1 MVIIKY
7 VMSDLHGMYD
17 KFISML
23 KQINFNSNDHLYI
36 LGDVLDRGDKSLE
49 IIDYIRNHKNIT
61 LLKGNHELM
70 FQESW
75 RDTNNRYLWFYN
87 GGDDTFYKLKNK
99 KFEYEESFYKYIKN
113 LPYLEIID
121 NFILVHAGLYLPN
134 NYENLSIEQIIELQE
149 EDICVWDRTI
159 LNTNKHIRGYTII
172 IGHTPTQNIKDYEKA
187 EIYKQEGIIDID
199 CGACFDN
206 GKLACLRLDDMK
218 EFYI

>member
-1 MVIIKY
+1 
-7 VMSDLHGMYD
+7 MSDLHGMYD

-23 KQINFNSNDHLYI
+23 EQINFNSNDHLYI

-159 LNTNKHIRGYTII
+159 LNTNKHIKGYTII
-172 IGHTPTQNIKDYEKA
+172 IGYTPTQNIKDYEKA

>member
-1 MVIIKY
+1 
-7 VMSDLHGMYD
+7 MSDLHGMYD

-75 RDTNNRYLWFYN
+75 RDTNDRYLWFYN

-113 LPYLEIID
+113 LPYLKIVD

-159 LNTNKHIRGYTII
+159 LNTNKHIKGYTII
-172 IGHTPTQNIKDYEKA
+172 IGHSPTQNIKDYEKVK
-187 EIYKQEGIIDID
+187 IYKQEGLIDID

-218 EFYI
+218 

>member
-1 MVIIKY
+1 
-7 VMSDLHGMYD
+7 MSDLHGMYD

-23 KQINFNSNDHLYI
+23 EQINFNSNDHLYI

-159 LNTNKHIRGYTII
+159 LNTNKHIKGYTII

>member
-1 MVIIKY
+1 
-7 VMSDLHGMYD
+7 MSDLHGMYD

-159 LNTNKHIRGYTII
+159 LNTNKHIKGHTII

>member
-1 MVIIKY
+1 
-7 VMSDLHGMYD
+7 MYD

-75 RDTNNRYLWFYN
+75 RDTNDRYLWFYN

-113 LPYLEIID
+113 LPYLKIVD

-159 LNTNKHIRGYTII
+159 LNTNKHIKGYTII
-172 IGHTPTQNIKDYEKA
+172 IGHSPTQNIKDYEKVK
-187 EIYKQEGIIDID
+187 IYKQEGLIDID

-218 EFYI
+218 

>member
-1 MVIIKY
+1 MIIKY

-23 KQINFNSNDHLYI
+23 EQIDFNSNDQLYI
-36 LGDVLDRGDKSLE
+36 LGDVLDRGDKPLE
-49 IIDYIRNHKNIT
+49 TIDYIRERKNIS

-70 FQESW
+70 FQENYIDGS
-75 RDTNNRYLWFYN
+75 NNFLWFCN
-87 GGDDTFYKLKNK
+87 GGKNTFYDLEMRGYGYIEN
-99 KFEYEESFYKYIKN
+99 FYKYIKN

-134 NYENLSIEQIIELQE
+134 NYEYLNIEQIIDLQE

-159 LNTNKHIRGYTII
+159 LESNKHIKEYTII
-172 IGHTPTQNIKDYEKA
+172 IGHTPTQNIKNYEKA
-187 EIYKQEGIIDID
+187 EIYKQEGLIDID

>member
-1 MVIIKY
+1 
-7 VMSDLHGMYD
+7 MSDLHGMYD

-23 KQINFNSNDHLYI
+23 EQINFNSNDHLYI
-36 LGDVLDRGDKSLE
+36 LGDVLDRGEKSLE

-113 LPYLEIID
+113 LPYLEIVD

-159 LNTNKHIRGYTII
+159 LNTNKHIKGYTII
-172 IGHTPTQNIKDYEKA
+172 IGHTPTQNIKAYEKA
-187 EIYKQEGIIDID
+187 EIYKREGLIDID

>member
-1 MVIIKY
+1 
-7 VMSDLHGMYD
+7 MSDLHGMYD

-23 KQINFNSNDHLYI
+23 EQIDFNSNDQLYI
-36 LGDVLDRGDKSLE
+36 LGDILDRGEKPLE
-49 IIDYIRNHKNIT
+49 IIDYIREHKNIV

-75 RDTNNRYLWFYN
+75 INTNDRYLWFYN
-87 GGDDTFYKLKNK
+87 EGEDTFHKLKNK

-113 LPYLEIID
+113 LPYLEVVD

-134 NYENLSIEQIIELQE
+134 NYEYLNIEQIIDLQE

-159 LNTNKHIRGYTII
+159 LESNKHIKGYTII
-172 IGHTPTQNIKDYEKA
+172 IGHTPTQNIKNYEKA
-187 EIYKQEGIIDID
+187 EIYKQEGLIDID

>member
-1 MVIIKY
+1 
-7 VMSDLHGMYD
+7 MSDLHGMYD

-23 KQINFNSNDHLYI
+23 EQINFNSNDHLYI

-159 LNTNKHIRGYTII
+159 LNTNKHIKGYTII
-172 IGHTPTQNIKDYEKA
+172 IGHTPTKNIKDYEKA
-187 EIYKQEGIIDID
+187 EIYKQEGIINID
-199 CGACFDN
+199 RGACFDN

>member
-1 MVIIKY
+1 
-7 VMSDLHGMYD
+7 MSDLHGMYD

-23 KQINFNSNDHLYI
+23 EQINFNSNDHLYI

-134 NYENLSIEQIIELQE
+134 NYENLNIEQIIELQE

-159 LNTNKHIRGYTII
+159 LNTNKHIKGYTII

-187 EIYKQEGIIDID
+187 EIYKQEGIINID

>member
-1 MVIIKY
+1 MIKY

-23 KQINFNSNDHLYI
+23 EQINFNSNDHLYI

-49 IIDYIRNHKNIT
+49 IIDYIRKYKNIT

-70 FQESW
+70 FQESYT
-75 RDTNNRYLWFYN
+75 DVNSSFLWFYN
-87 GGDDTFYKLKNK
+87 GGKDTFYDLGMKSY
-99 KFEYEESFYKYIKN
+99 EYKENFYKYIKN

-159 LNTNKHIRGYTII
+159 LNTNKHIKGYTII

-187 EIYKQEGIIDID
+187 EIYKQEGIINID

>member
-1 MVIIKY
+1 
-7 VMSDLHGMYD
+7 MSDLHGMYD

-23 KQINFNSNDHLYI
+23 EQINFNSNDHLYI

-149 EDICVWDRTI
+149 EDICVWDKTI
-159 LNTNKHIRGYTII
+159 LNTNKHIKGYTII
-172 IGHTPTQNIKDYEKA
+172 ISHTPTQNIKDYEKA

>member
-1 MVIIKY
+1 
-7 VMSDLHGMYD
+7 MSDLHGMYD

>member
-49 IIDYIRNHKNIT
+49 IID
-61 LLKGNHELM
+61 
-70 FQESW
+70 
-75 RDTNNRYLWFYN
+75 
-87 GGDDTFYKLKNK
+87 
-99 KFEYEESFYKYIKN
+99 
-113 LPYLEIID
+113 
-121 NFILVHAGLYLPN
+121 
-134 NYENLSIEQIIELQE
+134 
-149 EDICVWDRTI
+149 
-159 LNTNKHIRGYTII
+159 
-172 IGHTPTQNIKDYEKA
+172 
-187 EIYKQEGIIDID
+187 ID

>member
-1 MVIIKY
+1 
-7 VMSDLHGMYD
+7 MSDLHGMYD

-23 KQINFNSNDHLYI
+23 EQINFNSNDHLYI

-134 NYENLSIEQIIELQE
+134 NYDNLSIEQIIELQE

-159 LNTNKHIRGYTII
+159 LNTNKHIKGYTII

>member
-1 MVIIKY
+1 
-7 VMSDLHGMYD
+7 MSDLHGMYD

-159 LNTNKHIRGYTII
+159 LNTNKHIKGYTII

>member
-1 MVIIKY
+1 
-7 VMSDLHGMYD
+7 MSDLHGMYD

-121 NFILVHAGLYLPN
+121 NFIPVHAGLYLPN

-159 LNTNKHIRGYTII
+159 LNTNKHIKGYTII

-187 EIYKQEGIIDID
+187 EIYKQEGIINID

>member
-1 MVIIKY
+1 
-7 VMSDLHGMYD
+7 MSNLHGMYD

-23 KQINFNSNDHLYI
+23 EQINFNSNDHLYI

-149 EDICVWDRTI
+149 EDICVWDKTI
-159 LNTNKHIRGYTII
+159 LNTNKHIKGYTII

>member
-1 MVIIKY
+1 MIIKY

-17 KFISML
+17 KFTSML
-23 KQINFNSNDHLYI
+23 EQINFNSNDQLYI
-36 LGDVLDRGDKSLE
+36 LGDVLDRGEKPLE
-49 IIDYIRNHKNIT
+49 IIDYIREHKNIV
-61 LLKGNHELM
+61 LLKGNHELV

-75 RDTNNRYLWFYN
+75 INTNDRYLWFYN
-87 GGDDTFYKLKNK
+87 EGEDTFHKLKNK

-113 LPYLEIID
+113 LPYLEVVD

-134 NYENLSIEQIIELQE
+134 NYEYLNIEQIIDLQE

-159 LNTNKHIRGYTII
+159 LESNKHIKGYTII
-172 IGHTPTQNIKDYEKA
+172 IGHTPTQNINNYGRV
-187 EIYKQEGIIDID
+187 EIYKREGLIDID

>member
-1 MVIIKY
+1 MAIIKY
-7 VMSDLHGMYD
+7 VMSDIHGMYD

-23 KQINFNSNDHLYI
+23 EQINFSSNDQLYI
-36 LGDVLDRGDKSLE
+36 LGDILDRGDKPLE
-49 IIDYIRNHKNIT
+49 TIDYIRERKNIS

-70 FQESW
+70 FQETYIDES
-75 RDTNNRYLWFYN
+75 NQFLWFCN
-87 GGDDTFYKLKNK
+87 GGKNTCYDLGMRGY
-99 KFEYEESFYKYIKN
+99 EYIENFYKYIKN

-134 NYENLSIEQIIELQE
+134 NYENLNIEQIIDLQE

-159 LNTNKHIRGYTII
+159 LESNKHIKGYTII
-172 IGHTPTQNIKDYEKA
+172 IGHTPTQNIKNYEKA
-187 EIYKQEGIIDID
+187 EIYKQEGLIDID

>member
-23 KQINFNSNDHLYI
+23 EQINFNSNDHLYI

-87 GGDDTFYKLKNK
+87 G
-99 KFEYEESFYKYIKN
+99 
-113 LPYLEIID
+113 
-121 NFILVHAGLYLPN
+121 
-134 NYENLSIEQIIELQE
+134 
-149 EDICVWDRTI
+149 
-159 LNTNKHIRGYTII
+159 
-172 IGHTPTQNIKDYEKA
+172 
-187 EIYKQEGIIDID
+187 
-199 CGACFDN
+199 
-206 GKLACLRLDDMK
+206 
-218 EFYI
+218 

>member
-1 MVIIKY
+1 
-7 VMSDLHGMYD
+7 MSDLHGMYD

-23 KQINFNSNDHLYI
+23 EQINFNSNDHLYI

-113 LPYLEIID
+113 LPYLEIVD

-134 NYENLSIEQIIELQE
+134 NYENLNIEQIIELQE
-149 EDICVWDRTI
+149 EDFCVWDRTI
-159 LNTNKHIRGYTII
+159 LNTNKHIKGYTII

>member
-1 MVIIKY
+1 
-7 VMSDLHGMYD
+7 MSDLHGMYD

-23 KQINFNSNDHLYI
+23 EQINFNSNDHLYI

-149 EDICVWDRTI
+149 DICVWDKTI
-159 LNTNKHIRGYTII
+159 LNTNKHIKGYTII

>member
-1 MVIIKY
+1 
-7 VMSDLHGMYD
+7 MSDLHGMYD

-75 RDTNNRYLWFYN
+75 RDTNDRYLWFYN

-113 LPYLEIID
+113 LPYLKIVD

-159 LNTNKHIRGYTII
+159 LNTNKHIKGYTII
-172 IGHTPTQNIKDYEKA
+172 IGHSPTQNIKDYEKVK
-187 EIYKQEGIIDID
+187 IYKQEGLIDID

>member
-1 MVIIKY
+1 MN
-7 VMSDLHGMYD
+7 DLHGMYD

-36 LGDVLDRGDKSLE
+36 LGDVLDRRDKSLE

-159 LNTNKHIRGYTII
+159 LNTNKHIKGYTII

-187 EIYKQEGIIDID
+187 EIYKQEGIINID

>member
-23 KQINFNSNDHLYI
+23 EQINFNSNDHLYI
-36 LGDVLDRGDKSLE
+36 LGDVLDRGEKSLE

-113 LPYLEIID
+113 LPYLEIVD

-159 LNTNKHIRGYTII
+159 LNTNKHIKGYTII
-172 IGHTPTQNIKDYEKA
+172 IGHTPTQNIKAYEKA
-187 EIYKQEGIIDID
+187 EIYKREGLIDID

>member
-1 MVIIKY
+1 
-7 VMSDLHGMYD
+7 MYD
-17 KFISML
+17 KFILML
-23 KQINFNSNDHLYI
+23 EQINFNSNDHLYV

-70 FQESW
+70 FQENW
-75 RDTNNRYLWFYN
+75 RDTNDRYLYFY
-87 GGDDTFYKLKNK
+87 GGDDTFYRLKNK
-99 KFEYEESFYKYIKN
+99 KFEYKESFYKYIKN
-113 LPYLEIID
+113 LPFLKIVD

-134 NYENLSIEQIIELQE
+134 NYKNLNIEQIIDMQE

-159 LNTNKHIRGYTII
+159 LESNKCIKGYVII
-172 IGHTPTQNIKDYEKA
+172 IGHTPTQNIENYEKA
-187 EIYKQEGIIDID
+187 EIYRQEGLIDID

>member
-23 KQINFNSNDHLYI
+23 EQINFNSNDHLYI

-149 EDICVWDRTI
+149 EDICVWDKTI
-159 LNTNKHIRGYTII
+159 LNTNKHIKGYTII

>member
-23 KQINFNSNDHLYI
+23 EQINFNSNDHLYI

-149 EDICVWDRTI
+149 EDICVWDKTI
-159 LNTNKHIRGYTII
+159 LNTNKHIKGYTII
-172 IGHTPTQNIKDYEKA
+172 ISHTPTQNIKDYEKA

>member
-1 MVIIKY
+1 
-7 VMSDLHGMYD
+7 MSDLHGMYD

-23 KQINFNSNDHLYI
+23 EQINFNSNDHLYI

-149 EDICVWDRTI
+149 EDICVWDKTI
-159 LNTNKHIRGYTII
+159 LNTNKHIKGYTII

>member
-1 MVIIKY
+1 MGTIKY

-23 KQINFNSNDHLYI
+23 EQIDFSSNDQLYI
-36 LGDVLDRGDKSLE
+36 LGDVLDRGDKPLE
-49 IIDYIRNHKNIT
+49 IIDYIRKHKNII

-75 RDTNNRYLWFYN
+75 INTNDRYLWFYN
-87 GGDDTFYKLKNK
+87 GGDDTFHKLKNK

-113 LPYLEIID
+113 LPYLEVVD

-134 NYENLSIEQIIELQE
+134 NYECLNIEQIIDLQE

-159 LNTNKHIRGYTII
+159 LESNKHIKGYTII
-172 IGHTPTQNIKDYEKA
+172 IGHTPT
-187 EIYKQEGIIDID
+187 
-199 CGACFDN
+199 
-206 GKLACLRLDDMK
+206 
-218 EFYI
+218 

>member
-1 MVIIKY
+1 
-7 VMSDLHGMYD
+7 MYD

-75 RDTNNRYLWFYN
+75 RDTNDRYLWFYN

-113 LPYLEIID
+113 LPYLKIVD

-159 LNTNKHIRGYTII
+159 LNTNKHIKGYTII
-172 IGHTPTQNIKDYEKA
+172 IGHSPTQNIKDYEKVK
-187 EIYKQEGIIDID
+187 IYKQEGLIDID